1 MPMPEYLRSRL
12 IRLWSRAVAPFRPS
26 TLTTVIVLAIIAVA
40 GTYYQ
45 FNPPPALKDLPVGAF
60 ADQMRIKAAPL
71 RPTTDPA
78 AVAAY
83 DHLLAGLNAL
93 FDADR
98 RGTDVR
104 PALSLVAAR
113 ATHFARLRAIEGAES
128 LAHAARERARTAGL
142 SPGDGAAPNT
152 RGSIPPK

>member
-12 IRLWSRAVAPFRPS
+12 NRLWWRAVAPFRPS
-26 TLTTVIVLAIIAVA
+26 TLSTVIVLAIIVVA

-45 FNPPPALKDLPVGAF
+45 FNPPQALKDLPVGAF

-83 DHLLAGLNAL
+83 DNLLTGLNAL

-98 RGTDVR
+98 RGADVR
-104 PALSLVAAR
+104 PALRLVAER
-113 ATHFARLRAIEGAES
+113 ATDFARLRAVKGPEK
-128 LAHAARERARTAGL
+128 LAHTARERARTAGL
-142 SPGDGAAPNT
+142 SPTDIAAPNT
-152 RGSIPPK
+152 RGSLPPK

>member
-60 ADQMRIKAAPL
+60 ADQMRIKAAALLPTRL
-71 RPTTDPA
+71 IPPRSRRPTILG
-78 AVAAY
+78 VFFS
-83 DHLLAGLNAL
+83 
-93 FDADR
+93 FD
-98 RGTDVR
+98 
-104 PALSLVAAR
+104 
-113 ATHFARLRAIEGAES
+113 
-128 LAHAARERARTAGL
+128 
-142 SPGDGAAPNT
+142 
-152 RGSIPPK
+152 

>member
-1 MPMPEYLRSRL
+1 MVTRRRSIPAIHPDDGHR
-12 IRLWSRAVAPFRPS
+12 
-26 TLTTVIVLAIIAVA
+26 LAIIAVA

-45 FNPPPALKDLPVGAF
+45 FNPPTALKDLPVGAF

-83 DHLLAGLNAL
+83 DDLLAGLNAL

-113 ATHFARLRAIEGAES
+113 ATHFARLRAIKGAEN

-142 SPGDGAAPNT
+142 SPITT
-152 RGSIPPK
+152 RSLTPGR